1 MILSHDVDGPADGP
15 ALVLLHSSVCDRRMW
30 EPQWRPLAEAG
41 FRVVRAD
48 FRSCGGSPAATAP
61 YSDEDDVLAL
71 LDALG
76 VAEAAFVG
84 SSYGGRVA
92 LRIAALRPERVTA
105 LALLCA
111 GRPGHEPSPALQA
124 FAEAEEGLID
134 EGELD
139 AAASFNARTWLG
151 PEADGKTRR
160 LVTRM
165 QRENFA
171 NWFAAHPSDQDGE
184 ADHEL
189 PEPALD
195 LRAVTAPTLAVGGAH
210 DLSDFRQIAA
220 GLPGLLPRARHRE
233 LPWAGHLPSL
243 ERPAEITALL
253 LDFLREEHDHDASGE
268 RTAVG

>member
-1 MILSHDVDGPADGP
+1 MIISHDVDGPADGP

-41 FRVVRAD
+41 YRVVRAD
-48 FRSCGGSPAATAP
+48 FRGCGRSPAATEP
-61 YSDEDDVLAL
+61 YSDEGDVLAL
-71 LDALG
+71 LDSLG
-76 VAEAAFVG
+76 VDGAAFVG

-92 LRIAALRPERVTA
+92 LRIAALHPERVTA

-111 GRPGHEPSPALQA
+111 GRPGHEPSPLLQA
-124 FAEAEEGLID
+124 FDDAEQGLLD

-139 AAASFNARTWLG
+139 AAASLNARTWLG
-151 PEADGKTRR
+151 PEADRKTRK
-160 LVTRM
+160 LVTLM

-171 NWFAAHPSDQDGE
+171 NWFAAHPEGEE

-210 DLSDFRQIAA
+210 DVPDFREIAA
-220 GLPGLLPRARHRE
+220 GLPDLLPLARHQE

-253 LDFLREEHDHDASGE
+253 LDFLRGAPGPSASGE
-268 RTAVG
+268 RTTVR